1 MQIGKAVLSKFCGA
15 ILGALLFGHGLKAD
29 SEMPEGFSVHLRP
42 WYNFVHMEGPI
53 VRGQS
58 AYEFRRALRGNEIHV
73 LSLSSVGGS
82 LEEAILIAEMVYDLG
97 LETYVHDDELCASA
111 CAIIFFAGKQRL
123 LLGHLGVHQFLSVD
137 GEGTDIGA
145 QAVVAELLD
154 LITKYDVRIEVLRQ
168 MMATSPDEMFW
179 YGPESAAAF
188 SRPFQ

>member
-1 MQIGKAVLSKFCGA
+1 MRRGRWFLSVLGGA
-15 ILGALLFGHGLKAD
+15 TLSALLLGHGVKAD

-42 WYNFVHMEGPI
+42 WYNFVHLEGPI
-53 VRGQS
+53 IRGQS
-58 AYEFRRALRGNEIHV
+58 AYEFRRALRGNEIHL

-97 LETYVHDDELCASA
+97 LETYVHDDEICASA

-123 LLGHLGVHQFLSVD
+123 LLGHLGVHQFLSTD
-137 GEGTDIGA
+137 GQGTDIGA
-145 QAVVAELLD
+145 QSVVAELLD

-168 MMATSPDEMFW
+168 MMATPPDEMFW

-188 SRPFQ
+188 RRPSP